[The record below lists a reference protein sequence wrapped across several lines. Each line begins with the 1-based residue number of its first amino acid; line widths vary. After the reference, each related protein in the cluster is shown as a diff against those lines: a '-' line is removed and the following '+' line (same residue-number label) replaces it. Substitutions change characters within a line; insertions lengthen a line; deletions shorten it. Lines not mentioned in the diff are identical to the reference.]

1 MQIVTS
7 VDALSSLAGAG
18 VTIGNFDGVH
28 KGHQA
33 LILRTLEVCR
43 EQALE
48 CVVLT
53 FWPHPRLVLLPERG
67 HLPLTSREERLD
79 LLAGLGAR
87 HVLELPF
94 TRELAALTPGD
105 FVRRFLLPLKLRE
118 LVVGYDFSL
127 GRDRSGHAEVLR
139 ALGARWGFGVEQL
152 PPVIVD
158 DAVVSSTRLRDL
170 IRRGDVWQ
178 AARLLGRFYGFS
190 GPVVHGEGRGSGLGF
205 PTANLPPPPVLLPA
219 EGVYAARVRVGRCD
233 YQAVTNVGRKPTF
246 GGRELCIESFLL
258 DASENLYGQNV
269 RLEFMARLRD
279 EQRFASAQDLS
290 RQIARDVEETR
301 RIFAQAKPPCRDR
314 VPRRYSPAS

>member
-7 VDALSSLAGAG
+7 VDAFSSLAGAG

-43 EQALE
+43 QQALE

-53 FWPHPRLVLLPERG
+53 FWPHPRLLLTPERG
-67 HLPLTSREERLD
+67 HLPLTTRQERLE
-79 LLAGLGAR
+79 LLAGLGVR
-87 HVLELPF
+87 RVLELPF
-94 TRELAALTPGD
+94 TRELAALTPED
-105 FVRRFLLPLKLRE
+105 FVRRCLLPLKLRE

-127 GRDRSGHAEVLR
+127 GRDRSGHADVLR
-139 ALGARWGFGVEQL
+139 ALGARWGFGVEQV

-170 IRRGDVWQ
+170 IRRGDVWE

-205 PTANLPPPPVLLPA
+205 PTANLQPPAALLPA
-219 EGVYAARVRVGRCD
+219 EGVYAARLRVDGRD

-269 RLEFMARLRD
+269 RLEFVTRLRG
-279 EQRFASAQDLS
+279 ERRFASAQDLT

-301 RIFAQAKPPCRDR
+301 SVLARITP
-314 VPRRYSPAS
+314 

>member
-7 VDALSSLAGAG
+7 VDALSSLPGTG

-33 LILRTLEVCR
+33 LILRTLHVCR

-53 FWPHPRLVLLPERG
+53 FWPHPRLVLFPERG
-67 HLPLTSREERLD
+67 HLPLTTREERLE
-79 LLAGLGAR
+79 LLAGLGVR
-87 HVLELPF
+87 RVLELPF
-94 TRELAALTPGD
+94 TRELAALSPED
-105 FVRRFLLPLKLRE
+105 FVRRCLLPLNLRE

-127 GRDRSGHAEVLR
+127 GRDRSGHADVLR
-139 ALGARWGFGVEQL
+139 ALGARCGFGVEQV

-170 IRRGDVWQ
+170 IRQGDVWR
-178 AARLLGRFYGFS
+178 AARLLGRFYGFA

-205 PTANLPPPPVLLPA
+205 PTANLMPPQALLPA
-219 EGVYAARVRVGRCD
+219 EGVYAARVRVGRRA

-258 DASENLYGQNV
+258 DASENLYGQTV
-269 RLEFMARLRD
+269 RLEFVARLRG
-279 EQRFASAQDLS
+279 EQRFESAQALT
-290 RQIARDVEETR
+290 RQITRDVAETR
-301 RIFAQAKPPCRDR
+301 RVLAQATL
-314 VPRRYSPAS
+314 